1 MVVDVGY
8 LKKVTK
14 RLLTLII
21 TIIGIYFA
29 FKMAVFYMPFLI
41 AFIIS
46 VIVEPIITKV
56 HNKTNFTR
64 KASAIIVLIVVFIII
79 IGLLIWGIAILLDEG
94 SSLLSSLNYYIDEGY
109 NYITDY
115 IDKLNFDEI
124 KMSGE
129 VEQIFKNSTSNLLE
143 TISKWITE
151 FLTVL
156 ISKISSIGTVGVYA
170 VVTILA
176 TYFICADRLYILDQ
190 IEHHFPKDWVK
201 KFSKNVKKI
210 IGLLGGYLKAEVIL
224 IVINFVLVLIGLFAF
239 DIFGLNVGYPL
250 LMALLIAF
258 ADALPI
264 VGSGTILLP
273 WAVISAMQ
281 GDINLALALFI
292 LFVIITIVRQLLE
305 PKVVSNQ
312 IGIHPIFTLIA
323 MYTGYKVMGI
333 MGMLIGP
340 IIIIILKPI
349 FETLIDKGIVK
360 TIFDK
365 R

>member
-56 HNKTNFTR
+56 HKKTNFTR
-64 KASAIIVLIVVFIII
+64 KASAIIVLIVVFIMI

-190 IEHHFPKDWVK
+190 I
-201 KFSKNVKKI
+201 
-210 IGLLGGYLKAEVIL
+210 
-224 IVINFVLVLIGLFAF
+224 
-239 DIFGLNVGYPL
+239 
-250 LMALLIAF
+250 
-258 ADALPI
+258 
-264 VGSGTILLP
+264 
-273 WAVISAMQ
+273 
-281 GDINLALALFI
+281 
-292 LFVIITIVRQLLE
+292 
-305 PKVVSNQ
+305 
-312 IGIHPIFTLIA
+312 
-323 MYTGYKVMGI
+323 
-333 MGMLIGP
+333 
-340 IIIIILKPI
+340 
-349 FETLIDKGIVK
+349 
-360 TIFDK
+360 
-365 R
+365 